1 MSVITTRQ
9 RDLIITLAALV
20 GFTVGA
26 ALMLRHHDQLAEA
39 AVLVASYVMLAAVW
53 SAPTALHLVGL
64 VTTGGQFVW
73 RATRPAESPSST
85 SPDNNVTGTTKERVG
100 VARPGGFEPP
110 THSLEGCCSIQLS

>member
-20 GFTVGA
+20 GVTVGA
-26 ALMLRHHDQLAEA
+26 ALMLRHHDHLAEA

-85 SPDNNVTGTTKERVG
+85 SPDNTSPERRRNGQVWRAL
-100 VARPGGFEPP
+100 VDSNHRP
-110 THSLEGCCSIQLS
+110 TA